1 LILQIPCRPA
11 GDFLFLRSMEGVV
24 VKSKGLW
31 YQVETS
37 IGETF
42 DCRLKGK
49 FKLKTTN
56 ITNPIA
62 VGDRVLMME
71 DAGNAEAKIIY
82 DILPRENYIIRLS
95 PKKKGHSQIIAANI
109 DLAIILATQKSPRTS
124 LGFIDRFLVTAEA
137 FRIPAAIVINKRDL
151 LNSKEIE
158 ALSEKLKEYENLH
171 YQTLIISS
179 FEGNDLL
186 KLKQLLYQKTSLLSG
201 HSGVGKST
209 LINQLIPGIKQ
220 KTAEISSFADKGV
233 HTTTF
238 AERFRVAD
246 QSFIIDTP
254 GIKELGLAEI
264 EQNELSHYF
273 PELREF
279 LGKCRFNDCSH
290 THEPGCA
297 MAVAYKQGKIS
308 QSRYESYLS
317 MLMSEDNR
325 R

>member
-1 LILQIPCRPA
+1 MREMK
-11 GDFLFLRSMEGVV
+11 GTV
-24 VKSKGLW
+24 VKSMGLW
-31 YQVETS
+31 YRVES
-37 IGETF
+37 SDGSLY

-49 FKLKTTN
+49 FKLIDKK
-56 ITNPIA
+56 ITNPVA
-62 VGDRVLMME
+62 VGDYVELINDE
-71 DAGNAEAKIIY
+71 GSPGKKIIV
-82 DILPRENYIIRLS
+82 DISPRSNYMIRVS
-95 PKKKGHSQIIAANI
+95 PKKKGHSHIIAANI
-109 DLAIILATQKSPRTS
+109 DLAIIIATQASPRTS

-137 FRIPAAIVINKRDL
+137 FRIPAAIVINKSDL
-151 LNSKEIE
+151 LTPKEIE
-158 ALSEKLKEYENLH
+158 GLSEKLKEYENLN
-171 YQTLIISS
+171 YKTLIVSS
-179 FEGNDLL
+179 FNENDMLKIKELL
-186 KLKQLLYQKTSLLSG
+186 HKKTSLLSG

-209 LINQLIPGIKQ
+209 IINKIIPYADQ

-238 AERFRVAD
+238 AERFRLDD

-264 EQNELSHYF
+264 EQNEMSHYF
-273 PELREF
+273 PELRQF

-297 MAVAYKQGKIS
+297 MAEAYEEGKIS
-308 QSRYESYLS
+308 YSRYDSYLS